1 MRQGVPRKLRLK
13 VKELGVLVEET
24 TVSRVR
30 REPTPLVVA
39 DKEGE
44 RYPLAFPA
52 LAVSD
57 GMFLR
62 LFLFVT
68 VATKR
73 TGVR

>member
-1 MRQGVPRKLRLK
+1 MGVAGELRLK
-13 VKELGVLVEET
+13 VKELWVLVEET

-30 REPTPLVVA
+30 REPTPLVIA
-39 DKEGE
+39 DKEGK
-44 RYPLAFPA
+44 RNPLAFPA

-62 LFLFVT
+62 LFFFVT

-73 TGVR
+73 AGVR